1 MLRNVGERLRAD
13 EIGGSLDRGRK
24 PRGGHGNLDGN
35 WGPSGELT
43 DRRPQPAL
51 GQRRGMHPA
60 RELAEL
66 GTGRAEPSADVS
78 QRLTA
83 VREELRHTGEPPLGA
98 LSELAFKAAALFVRR
113 LHDPAPRGL

>member
-1 MLRNVGERLRAD
+1 MLRNVGKRLRAD

-66 GTGRAEPSADVS
+66 GTGCAEPRADVS
-78 QRLTA
+78 QRLA
-83 VREELRHTGEPPLGA
+83 AISEQLRHMGEPPLGA
-98 LSELAFKAAALFVRR
+98 LAELALKAVAL
-113 LHDPAPRGL
+113 